1 MDQVSGT
8 IQESVFAIDE
18 ITRDL
23 FHPFLFGLLNDP
35 GDLDPPSLEI
45 DDEENEIADQT
56 RLRDHFDAE
65 EVGCRYRSP
74 VSLQERLPR
83 HSPLPGGIKAVF
95 EKDPLDRVPTD
106 LVPQVVERSSDSR
119 VAPARVLSGHPDNQL
134 LDFDGGLRTTWPS
147 SLAAIVFPSD
157 QLSMLSKQRDRRH
170 EGIEFEKPFS
180 ADRFGLDGESTALLI
195 GESQSLPAELVAQGS
210 ILLL

>member
-1 MDQVSGT
+1 M
-8 IQESVFAIDE
+8 
-18 ITRDL
+18 
-23 FHPFLFGLLNDP
+23 
-35 GDLDPPSLEI
+35 
-45 DDEENEIADQT
+45 
-56 RLRDHFDAE
+56 
-65 EVGCRYRSP
+65 
-74 VSLQERLPR
+74 
-83 HSPLPGGIKAVF
+83 
-95 EKDPLDRVPTD
+95 
-106 LVPQVVERSSDSR
+106 PQVVEGSPNSR
-119 VAPARVLSGHPDNQL
+119 VAPARVLAGHPDNQL

-157 QLSMLSKQRDRRH
+157 QLSMPSKQRVWRH